1 MTIRIHNGHVLGV
14 AAFLFMP
21 LGIFAP
27 LGIAPLLVTTA
38 IAALAVERRIK
49 QRWPSPP
56 LMLTGIIGLF
66 FAWALVSILWTADQ
80 GAAVEKLVR
89 LLGVLVAG
97 LIVGDIALGLS
108 QTERRIL
115 ARLLL
120 AGVLLAGGFMTVE
133 LIMGAPIKNLLR
145 SELDDKLPI
154 LSSYNRGATILALLV
169 WPATLLLYRWR
180 RGAAIAFWI
189 GTLILLLSLLSGAA
203 VVAVAAGGIVF
214 LLAWFAPRRMPVL
227 LAVLI
232 SAYMVASPLIS
243 GTLAGRDTVLRYNN
257 DLPRSAYH
265 RLLIWSF
272 TAERILDRPI
282 LGWGFASSRRI
293 PGGKLLM
300 DTSEQA
306 MPLHPHNGALQ
317 LWLELGAVGAVLAAL
332 LPVWLLLALRR
343 APLRLDNAATM
354 GFITS
359 TFVILCLSYGLWQS
373 WWLSA
378 IWLVAGFMVA
388 ARNDRVDETL
398 TAPADGLRVP
408 APPRAM
414 DRHA

>member
-14 AAFLFMP
+14 AALLFMP

-27 LGIAPLLVTTA
+27 LGIAPLLVTAA

-49 QRWPSPP
+49 KRWPSPP
-56 LMLTGIIGLF
+56 STLTGIISIIL
-66 FAWALVSILWTADQ
+66 AWALVSILWTADP
-80 GAAVEKLVR
+80 GAAAEKLLR
-89 LLGVLVAG
+89 LLGVLAAG
-97 LIVGDIALGLS
+97 LIVADIALGLS

-115 ARLLL
+115 ARLLI
-120 AGVLLAGGFMTVE
+120 AGVLLAGVLVAFE
-133 LIMGAPIKNLLR
+133 LIMDAPIKHLLR
-145 SELDDKLPI
+145 SELDDESLL
-154 LSSYNRGATILALLV
+154 LSSFNRGATMFALLV

-189 GTLILLLSLLSGAA
+189 GTLTLLLSLLSGAA
-203 VVAVAAGGIVF
+203 VLAVAAGGIVF
-214 LLAWFAPRRMPVL
+214 LLAWFAPRRMPVI
-227 LAVLI
+227 LAALI
-232 SAYMVASPLIS
+232 SAYMLASPLIS
-243 GTLAGRDTVLRYNN
+243 GTLAGRDTVMRHENN
-257 DLPRSAYH
+257 LARSTYH
-265 RLLIWSF
+265 RLLVWSF
-272 TAERILDRPI
+272 AAERILERPI
-282 LGWGFASSRRI
+282 LGWGFDSSRRI
-293 PGGKLLM
+293 PGGKSML

-388 ARNDRVDETL
+388 ARNDRVEEAL

-408 APPRAM
+408 APPRAV
-414 DRHA
+414 DRQA

>member
-38 IAALAVERRIK
+38 IAALAVERGIK
-49 QRWPSPP
+49 KRWPAPP
-56 LMLTGIIGLF
+56 SMLTGIIGLI
-66 FAWALVSILWTADQ
+66 FAWALVSILWTAEP
-80 GAAVEKLVR
+80 GAAAEKLLH

-97 LIVGDIALGLS
+97 LIVGDIALGLR

-115 ARLLL
+115 ARFLI
-120 AGVLLAGGFMTVE
+120 AGVLLAGVLMTVE
-133 LIMGAPIKNLLR
+133 LITDAPIKHLLR
-145 SELDDKLPI
+145 SELDDESLI
-154 LSSYNRGATILALLV
+154 LSSFNRGATMFALLV

-180 RGAAIAFWI
+180 WAAAIAFWI
-189 GTLILLLSLLSGAA
+189 GTLILLLTLLSGAA
-203 VVAVAAGGIVF
+203 VLAVAAGGIVF

-227 LAVLI
+227 LAALI
-232 SAYMVASPLIS
+232 SAYMLASPLIS
-243 GTLAGRDTVLRYNN
+243 GTLAGRDTVMRYEN
-257 DLPRSAYH
+257 DLTRSTYH
-265 RLLIWSF
+265 RLLVWSF
-272 TAERILDRPI
+272 TAERILERPI
-282 LGWGFASSRRI
+282 LGWGFDSSRRI
-293 PGGKLLM
+293 PGGELM
-300 DTSEQA
+300 LDTSEQA

-317 LWLELGAVGAVLAAL
+317 LWLELGAVGAVLATL

-343 APLRLDNAATM
+343 APLRLDDAATM

-378 IWLVAGFMVA
+378 IWLVAGFMIA
-388 ARNDRVDETL
+388 ARNDRVEEAL
-398 TAPADGLRVP
+398 TAPADGLRPP
-408 APPRAM
+408 APPRAV
-414 DRHA
+414 DRQA

>member
-1 MTIRIHNGHVLGV
+1 MMIRIHNGHVLGV

-38 IAALAVERRIK
+38 IAALAVERGIK
-49 QRWPSPP
+49 KRWPSPP
-56 LMLTGIIGLF
+56 AMLTGIIGII
-66 FAWALVSILWTADQ
+66 FAWALVSILWTADP
-80 GAAVEKLVR
+80 GAVAEKLLR

-115 ARLLL
+115 ARLLI
-120 AGVLLAGGFMTVE
+120 AGVLLAGVLMTVE
-133 LIMGAPIKNLLR
+133 RITDAPIKHLLS
-145 SELDDKLPI
+145 SELADELLI
-154 LSSYNRGATILALLV
+154 LSSFNRGATMFALLV

-189 GTLILLLSLLSGAA
+189 GTLTLLLSLLSGAA
-203 VVAVAAGGIVF
+203 VLAVAAGGIVF

-227 LAVLI
+227 LAALI
-232 SAYMVASPLIS
+232 SAYMFASPLIS
-243 GTLAGRDTVLRYNN
+243 GTLASRDTVMRHEN
-257 DLPRSAYH
+257 DLARSTYH
-265 RLLIWSF
+265 RLLVWSF
-272 TAERILDRPI
+272 TAERILERPI
-282 LGWGFASSRRI
+282 LGWGFDSSRRI
-293 PGGKLLM
+293 PGGKLLI

-317 LWLELGAVGAVLAAL
+317 LWLELGAVGVVLAAL

-378 IWLVAGFMVA
+378 IWLVSGFMVT
-388 ARNDRVDETL
+388 ARNDRVEEAL
-398 TAPADGLRVP
+398 TAPADGLRAP
-408 APPRAM
+408 APPRAV
-414 DRHA
+414 DRQA